1 VYQPG
6 FAKKAK
12 PFVSLSDAES
22 NLQSSDDR
30 FSEFANLFNEPAL
43 TIIPSYSRKPKEVKM
58 KPDIH
63 PVYATA
69 TVRCACGN
77 TYQTRSTQAEI
88 HTDICA
94 QCHPFFTGKQKLV
107 DTAGRVE
114 RFRQKYGKQAAGSS
128 SET

>member
-1 VYQPG
+1 VASIVSNPSFGDISRLQ
-6 FAKKAK
+6 KK
-12 PFVSLSDAES
+12 PNQEL
-22 NLQSSDDR
+22 
-30 FSEFANLFNEPAL
+30 
-43 TIIPSYSRKPKEVKM
+43 KM
-58 KPDIH
+58 KNDIH

-69 TVRCACGN
+69 TVKCACGN

-114 RFRQKYGKQAAGSS
+114 RFRQKYAKGPATSAAPATPNS
-128 SET
+128 